1 MSSAYGPPLIRGLS
15 DFAEN
20 IGAALQNGGWFQGFV
35 DPPRARDDIS
45 TRLTPVEPDCGRTI
59 RDKGE
64 RGSNRYLAHPRLTEM
79 VNPSIL
85 EMANRYLA
93 SPSLTDIWPIQS
105 KFNRYLANPRP
116 KVQHSKHS
124 LAAKVGC

>member
-64 RGSNRYLAHPRLTEM
+64 RGSNTYLANPRLTEM
-79 VNPSIL
+79 VNT
-85 EMANRYLA
+85 
-93 SPSLTDIWPIQS
+93 SLTEMGNPIQVQQISGQS
-105 KFNRYLANPRP
+105 KTQGTTFKA
-116 KVQHSKHS
+116 Q
-124 LAAKVGC
+124 VGS

>member
-20 IGAALQNGGWFQGFV
+20 IGAVQNGGCFQGFV

-45 TRLTPVEPDCGRTI
+45 TRLTPVQPDCGRTI

-64 RGSNRYLAHPRLTEM
+64 RALAT
-79 VNPSIL
+79 
-85 EMANRYLA
+85 Y
-93 SPSLTDIWPIQS
+93 
-105 KFNRYLANPRP
+105 RYLANP
-116 KVQHSKHS
+116 S
-124 LAAKVGC
+124 LTQMANTSLTETAHPSLTEMANPI